1 MASAELTK
9 VLELMGQRPLNPNA
23 TLEEMRAGME
33 AGSFPATEAATV
45 TSVDANGVP
54 GEWVTVPESD
64 SSRRLL
70 YVHGG
75 GYVMGSPGA
84 SAAVRGD
91 RAGGR
96 VRGAQSRLP
105 HGSRARIP
113 RGVDDAIAALQFMQ
127 ENGPDSPGA
136 ADSVFVGGTR
146 PAAG

>member
-64 SSRRLL
+64 PQSPDAVRPRRRLRDGL
-70 YVHGG
+70 AGD
-75 GYVMGSPGA
+75 A

-91 RAGGR
+91 RAGGW
-96 VRGAQSRLP
+96 VCGAQSRLP
-105 HGSRARIP
+105 HGSGARVP
-113 RGVDDAIAALQFMQ
+113 RSG
-127 ENGPDSPGA
+127 
-136 ADSVFVGGTR
+136 R
-146 PAAG
+146 